1 MGCKQ
6 MLRRKSMEI
15 RRSKSKELQERAFRS
30 IPLGVNSNFRF
41 WGEDITLYVD
51 KAKGAYLWDVDGN
64 RYIDYRLAFGPIIL
78 GHAYDEVN
86 AKVHEEIDRAVL
98 CAMTN
103 ELELELAELIIDMC
117 PCVEMV
123 RLACSGT
130 EATMHA
136 LRVARAYTGREKIIK
151 FEGMYHGFQDYTLF
165 STYAPAEVY
174 GNINNPIAIPSSSGI
189 PKSLNDLIFTLP
201 FNNFEILDKV
211 LKRVGYDVAAIIT
224 EPCLGNCAA
233 IEPIPGFL
241 EFIREKCSEY
251 GILFILDEVKT
262 GFRIARGG
270 AQEYYHIKPDL
281 ATYAKALGNG
291 FPIAAFG
298 GKKEIMNIIGKGVA
312 QGGTYNNN
320 KPGIAAGVATLK
332 LLKEKPILE
341 TIDVRGKKLM
351 QGLKD
356 IFSEAEI
363 PVSVHGYPAMLSF
376 AVGTE
381 KVYGQRDWQETERE
395 YYLRLVEYAIDR
407 GVMPDHDPREP
418 WFLCYSHSE
427 ADINETLNVMNDAV
441 KHVNR

>member
-1 MGCKQ
+1 MQ
-6 MLRRKSMEI
+6 LRAIK
-15 RRSKSKELQERAFRS
+15 S
-30 IPLGVNSNFRF
+30 IPLGVNSNFRY
-41 WGEDITLYVD
+41 WGEGITPYVS

-78 GHAYDEVN
+78 GHADDDVN
-86 AKVHEEIDRAVL
+86 AKVHEEIDQSVL
-98 CAMTN
+98 SAMTG
-103 ELELELAELIIDMC
+103 ELEIKVAEMIIEMC

-165 STYAPAEVY
+165 STYAPAEAY
-174 GNINNPIAIPSSSGI
+174 GNINNPIPIPASSGI
-189 PKSLNDLIFTLP
+189 PKQLNDLIVTLP
-201 FNNFEILDKV
+201 FNNFDLLEKA
-211 LKRVGYDVAAIIT
+211 LKRVGYEVAAIIC

-233 IEPIPGFL
+233 IEPLPGFL
-241 EFIREKCSEY
+241 DFIREKCTEY
-251 GILFILDEVKT
+251 GIVFILDEVKT

-298 GKKEIMNIIGKGVA
+298 GKNEIMGIIGNGVA

-320 KPGIAAGVATLK
+320 KPGVAAAYATLK
-332 LLKEKPILE
+332 LLKEKPIIE
-341 TIDVRGKKLM
+341 TININGKKLKN
-351 QGLKD
+351 GLKD
-356 IFSEAEI
+356 IFEEADI
-363 PVSVHGYPAMLSF
+363 TASVHGYPGMLSF
-376 AVGTE
+376 AVGKE
-381 KVYGQRDWQETERE
+381 KVIAQRDWQETERE
-395 YYLRLVEYAIDR
+395 YYLRLIEYSIER

-418 WFLCYSHSE
+418 WFLCYSHTN
-427 ADINETLNVMNDAV
+427 ADIDETLNVMNDAV
-441 KHVNR
+441 KHVIR